1 MKTYFES
8 LYLHLY
14 CCIMHYFVFSIYL
27 AMYAV
32 LFMRC
37 KLRYIPIRNVAA
49 RAVRHAIHNL
59 PETYLTLYLL
69 CLFAFL
75 S

>member
-1 MKTYFES
+1 
-8 LYLHLY
+8 
-14 CCIMHYFVFSIYL
+14 
-27 AMYAV
+27 MYAV

-37 KLRYIPIRNVAA
+37 KLRYIPIGNVAA

-59 PETYLTLYLL
+59 PEIYLTLYIL

>member
-1 MKTYFES
+1 
-8 LYLHLY
+8 
-14 CCIMHYFVFSIYL
+14 
-27 AMYAV
+27 
-32 LFMRC
+32 MRC
-37 KLRYIPIRNVAA
+37 KLRSSPIGNVAA
-49 RAVRHAIHNL
+49 RAVRYTTHNL